1 MPTDARLRT
10 LNRDVRITLTCG
22 CTIRARN
29 SPISKRVRYGCDTG
43 ASHGYNL
50 AWTAWERVAGP
61 VDAEA
66 SR

>member
-10 LNRDVRITLTCG
+10 LNRDVRITLACG

-29 SPISKRVRYGCDTG
+29 SPISDRVRYGCDTG
-43 ASHGYNL
+43 AGHGYSL
-50 AWTAWERVAGP
+50 TWVRWERIDRP
-61 VDAEA
+61 TETEA